1 MNIDQALEYIHSVSW
16 KGSIPGLSRIEKLLS
31 LIGNPERTLKYV
43 HIVGTNGKG
52 STAAIISSVMQTAGY
67 TVGMY
72 TSPFII
78 TFNERMQVNGEMISD
93 AELAEITEYI
103 KPYAESMEDRP
114 TEFELITA
122 IAFIYFSRHN
132 CDIVVLEAGM
142 GGEFDATN
150 VIPSPEVA
158 VFTNIGL
165 DHTDYL
171 GDTVEKIAATK
182 SGVIKRGCDCVMYR
196 SSASVEAVIE
206 QKCASLDVTLTKSD
220 FDSVRSVSVSLEG
233 QVFDWKNYKN
243 LFLPLLGAHQLRN
256 AATALTAVEKL
267 ACRGF
272 TVTKENLRDGLLKTS
287 WQGRFELL
295 RHKPLFIVDGGHNPQ
310 CMEALANNIRDYL
323 PDTSLT
329 VLTGVLADKDYT
341 AMYDLVA
348 PYIKE
353 FFLVTPPSPRA
364 LKASELAKKLSVYGK
379 PVCVCESVEHGVNE
393 AVRSAGENGTVLAFG
408 SLYMIGDIKNAVN
421 KMVI

>member
-1 MNIDQALEYIHSVSW
+1 MNINEALEYIHSVSW
-16 KGSIPGLSRIEKLLS
+16 KGSVPGLERISKLLS
-31 LIGNPERTLKYV
+31 LIGNPEKNLRYV

-52 STAAIISSVMQTAGY
+52 STAAIISSVMRAAGY
-67 TVGMY
+67 NVGMY

-93 AELAEITEYI
+93 TELAEITEYI
-103 KPYAESMEDRP
+103 KPFADSMLDRP

-122 IAFIYFSRHN
+122 IAFLYFSRHN

-150 VIPSPEVA
+150 VIPSPEAA

-196 SSASVEAVIE
+196 SSASVESVIE
-206 QKCASLDVTLTKSD
+206 RKCASLDVPFTKAD
-220 FDSVRSVSVSLEG
+220 FDSIRSVSVSLDG
-233 QVFDWKNYKN
+233 QVFDWNGLKS
-243 LFLPLLGAHQLRN
+243 LSLPLLGAHQLRN
-256 AATALTAVEKL
+256 AATALTAIEKL
-267 ACRGF
+267 KSRGF
-272 TVTKENLRDGLLKTS
+272 DVTEKNLRDGLLNTS
-287 WQGRFELL
+287 WQGRFEVL
-295 RHKPLFIVDGGHNPQ
+295 RRQPLFIVDGGHNPQ

-323 PDTSLT
+323 PNTYLT

-341 AMYDLVA
+341 AMYDFIA
-348 PYIKE
+348 PYIKD

-364 LKASELAKKLSVYGK
+364 LPAAELAKKLAVYGK
-379 PVCVCESVEHGVNE
+379 PIFVCESVEHGVNE
-393 AVRSAGENGTVLAFG
+393 AVKSAGENGTVLAFG

-421 KMVI
+421 KIVI